1 LFNVE
6 PNLSLS
12 NLIVKTIV
20 HMKKTKAPKQNS
32 LFEELPKS
40 NLLQS
45 NADSSKKNPEAILK
59 DGFEFV
65 GPFKLND
72 VYECDAISSMAL
84 MPDASVDLAVIDPP
98 YNVSQGGEWKWDNSK
113 KLPGLGGNWDKVIED
128 WDKFELKD
136 YFEFTMAWALQI
148 KRIVKPEGS
157 IWIHGTYHN
166 IGLINFIFQ
175 LLKIEIINEVIWY
188 KRNSFPNLS
197 GRRLTASHETIIW
210 AHTGKKRKYAFNYEF
225 SKLGSFE
232 GDNLKAEGKQMRTVW
247 DIPNN
252 KAAGEMAAGKHP
264 TQKPLKLIKR
274 MIQLSATPEQIVFS
288 PFAGSGTDCLAAKE
302 LGMYYLGFDMKSEYV
317 ELAKRRLSGNVKVPT
332 DE

>member
-1 LFNVE
+1 
-6 PNLSLS
+6 
-12 NLIVKTIV
+12 
-20 HMKKTKAPKQNS
+20 MKKTNVEQQKL
-32 LFEELPKS
+32 LFEEVAKRKTTQVKQA
-40 NLLQS
+40 NT
-45 NADSSKKNPEAILK
+45 EAIPLAELK
-59 DGFEFV
+59 KGSEFI
-65 GPFKLND
+65 GPFRLNS
-72 VYECDAISSMAL
+72 VYECDAIASMAL

-98 YNVSQGGEWKWDNSK
+98 YNVSKGGEWKWDNSK

-136 YFEFTMAWALQI
+136 YFEFTMAWATEI

-157 IWIHGTYHN
+157 IWVHGTYHN

-175 LLKIEIINEVIWY
+175 LLKVEIINEVIWY

-197 GRRLTASHETIIW
+197 GRRLTASHETIVW

-225 SKLGSFE
+225 SKIGSFE

-274 MIQLSATPEQIVFS
+274 MIQLSASQGQIVFS

-302 LGMYYLGFDMKSEYV
+302 LGMYYLGFDLKTEYV
-317 ELAKRRLSGNVKVPT
+317 ELAQRRLNGSNIET
-332 DE
+332 NDE

>member
-1 LFNVE
+1 
-6 PNLSLS
+6 
-12 NLIVKTIV
+12 
-20 HMKKTKAPKQNS
+20 MKKTNVEQQNL
-32 LFEELPKS
+32 LFEEVAKRKTTQVKQATTVTVPLAK
-40 NLLQS
+40 L
-45 NADSSKKNPEAILK
+45 KKGSDFI
-59 DGFEFV
+59 
-65 GPFKLND
+65 GPFKLNG
-72 VYECDAISSMAL
+72 VYECDAIASMAL

-136 YFEFTMAWALQI
+136 YFEFTMAWATEI

-157 IWIHGTYHN
+157 IWVHGTYHN

-175 LLKIEIINEVIWY
+175 LLKVEIINEVIWY

-197 GRRLTASHETIIW
+197 GRRLTASHETIVW

-225 SKLGSFE
+225 SKQGSFE

-274 MIQLSATPEQIVFS
+274 MIQLSASPEQIVFS

-302 LGMYYLGFDMKSEYV
+302 LGMYYLGFDLKTEYV
-317 ELAKRRLSGNVKVPT
+317 ELAQRRLNGIKIETN